1 MSVWDD
7 IAESKEEAENLKVR
21 AALMRVIRDRVI
33 DKGWTQTTAAEHLGI
48 TQPRVSDL
56 FRGKI
61 HKFSLDALVSMG
73 SKVGV
78 SLSLNVE
85 AERPSVEADRPS
97 AADNP
102 VFGGRSPADVLREMA
117 ADCMADRSV
126 SDEDVVREVA
136 EIRRAA
142 ANEDIIR
149 RTCLSIP
156 TDAERDVVFSSSPVP
171 IRFAPG
177 FSVDMDGSMRPMS
190 AVDEAEVG
198 VEGGTIGRPLG
209 AP

>member
-21 AALMRVIRDRVI
+21 AALMRAIRDRVI

-61 HKFSLDALVSMG
+61 HKFSLDALVAMG

-78 SLSLNVE
+78 SLSLNV
-85 AERPSVEADRPS
+85 ASDRPSVEADRPS

-102 VFGGRSPADVLREMA
+102 VFGGRSPADVVMEAEEVNRI
-117 ADCMADRSV
+117 
-126 SDEDVVREVA
+126 EDA
-136 EIRRAA
+136 IRRA
-142 ANEDIIR
+142 
-149 RTCLSIP
+149 RTAPPFCP
-156 TDAERDVVFSSSPVP
+156 PGMFSSSSGGVVP
-171 IRFAPG
+171 RRAGSPAFG
-177 FSVDMDGSMRPMS
+177 MVGSMRPMS